1 MDTYDLVSKHPL
13 LAILRNVPLE
23 KTIDYAEAAVQ
34 GGAPFF
40 EVALN
45 SPHALEQITM
55 LRTHFGDRC
64 TVGAGTAVQETLSTL
79 GLEKTEK
86 AVLFAIITAD
96 SWPRIQKALRRQMRI
111 DVPGTGIA
119 FIVPVSSIGGKRA
132 LLFLTEHQTL
142 ELKEESTLKDT
153 RYDLLLVIANQGY
166 TGSIMDAA
174 RAAGAGGGTVIHAKG
189 TGMEGAAKFMGIDL
203 VNEKELVLIV
213 SRTSEKNAIMKA
225 IMDNADKK
233 AGSIVFSLPV
243 TDTAGLR
250 LLDEE

>member
-1 MDTYDLVSKHPL
+1 MNTLYWLVTITDRPTTDAFLKLYKSFGVDVS
-13 LAILRNVPLE
+13 LR
-23 KTIDYAEAAVQ
+23 
-34 GGAPFF
+34 
-40 EVALN
+40 
-45 SPHALEQITM
+45 
-55 LRTHFGDRC
+55 

-213 SRTSEKNAIMKA
+213 SRTSEENAIMKA